1 MCSKPWGFHCFCPF
15 SGICKSYNP
24 GQANEV
30 RVLQSCDL
38 TLMAGQVTSLVAP
51 SGSGK
56 STLLHIAGLL
66 DTADSGQLQI
76 AGRDMSR
83 ADDRLRTRSVLPANG
98 RWSFW
103 IKRVW
108 QSVPITDRVNCPAGS
123 NKGSPFAVHWP
134 MNQNFC
140 WPMSRLGTSTLKPLI
155 TCLMS

>member
-1 MCSKPWGFHCFCPF
+1 MSEPVLTLT
-15 SGICKSYNP
+15 GICKSYNP

-38 TLMAGQVTSLVAP
+38 TLMPWQVTSLVAP

-83 ADDRLRTRSVLPANG
+83 AEIG
-98 RWSFW
+98 RASCRE
-103 IKRVW
+103 RV
-108 QSVPITDRVNCPAGS
+108 
-123 NKGSPFAVHWP
+123 
-134 MNQNFC
+134 
-140 WPMSRLGTSTLKPLI
+140 
-155 TCLMS
+155 